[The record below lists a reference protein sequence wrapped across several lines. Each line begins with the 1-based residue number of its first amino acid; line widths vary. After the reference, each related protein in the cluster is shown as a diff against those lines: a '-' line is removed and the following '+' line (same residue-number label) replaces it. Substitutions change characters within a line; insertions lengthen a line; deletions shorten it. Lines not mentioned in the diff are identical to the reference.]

1 MSQYKIT
8 LTPTGKFFFGG
19 EMRFGIG
26 EEDKDDAYSSYIIK
40 SKQLPQQT
48 SLLGMLRFLLLRN
61 NDTAFKDNK
70 ISNKDAAKNLIGE
83 QSFMFNK
90 EHKKGNFGSIKSITP
105 CEIENKN
112 GEIIQKSSLLD
123 LEDIAFGEGKDIKS
137 TINGETITVPSI
149 KIKKEDGEIEDW
161 SGKDGINNLYK
172 DIFEED
178 CRNGISKDYSGKSQ
192 EKAYYMQISYR
203 MKDEQK
209 FVFYADVD
217 VDITKYSGQLVNL
230 GADSS
235 VFIVTIANADFQK
248 EDTTGSQFVVLTS
261 PAFLED
267 KDLKLADYAITKTET
282 FRFLQTNIETESYN
296 RLHKRIQPSTRFE
309 LYSAGSIFCFNN
321 EQNAFNFKA
330 SLEAKKEFRQIGYNY
345 YRTK

>member
-1 MSQYKIT
+1 MSYYKIT

-61 NDTAFKDNK
+61 NDTAFKNNK
-70 ISNKDAAKNLIGE
+70 ISNKDAARNLIGE

-105 CEIENKN
+105 CEIEDKN
-112 GEIIQKSSLLD
+112 GNVIPKNSLLN
-123 LEDIAFGEGKDIKS
+123 LENIDFKESYEAI
-137 TINGETITVPSI
+137 INGKHLTIPSI
-149 KIKKEDGEIEDW
+149 KKEGEMTDW
-161 SGKDGINNLYK
+161 CGKDGTLDLYE

-178 CRNGISKDYSGKSQ
+178 TRNGISKDYSGKSQ
-192 EKAYYMQISYR
+192 ENAYYMQTSYR
-203 MKDEQK
+203 MKGQQK
-209 FVFYADVD
+209 FVFFADVNL
-217 VDITKYSGQLVNL
+217 DITEYSGQIVSL

-235 VFIVTIANADFQK
+235 NFIVSIEEGNYVED
-248 EDTTGSQFVVLTS
+248 DTTGNQFVVLTS

-296 RLHKRIQPSTRFE
+296 RVHKKIKPSKRFE